1 MNLLFIAFLV
11 FCLSIP
17 VHADGWDDFSNNLAT
32 DLAPFLALFGEQTTK
47 QYLSESITLLDYYI
61 FSIAPIG
68 ILTAVISAIRVCG
81 SPSLRAFIGRAQE
94 GGGDAEAELCSSTS
108 RDVCEL
114 YNNGGIARVFGRPKI
129 LEVVYDP
136 SKSADETAGIY
147 PCREFVRKRPDEWT
161 RHDKSIA
168 DGADESVLDMSI
180 VDESVLDVPV
190 AADESVANIFAPNL
204 SLNIGIKRQSTVV
217 SWTVAISGTILQIGV
232 LAFAVVVTYC
242 LEWQKDDKRPDS
254 YACPMAIVGTV
265 IEWGGMFLC
274 AYLVGKTS
282 RKQIFYRNR
291 QSLEKQSTRNIQPK
305 SSSIY
310 WVQPGGQVLGDQVF
324 DPFCY
329 SDHDQPLLQYV
340 SSWKKPSRSSDSEL
354 VLWTAVGTTV
364 VGFVIQF
371 VGLRGIHSAIAVAQ
385 LGAMMVMSVARSALR
400 MQRLKPNDNFLRRC
414 PDEVVGHELD
424 WLAMHIGRDNTLP
437 DSPHPRR
444 LLWRFCGARDDT
456 YTVMKERPSM
466 NDDLDIAS
474 KLLAY
479 RTRLAQLTQPQNTWA
494 ATSSQHF
501 NSDMVE
507 VRETSQRLALAIES
521 IVNAICSKNTKF
533 QEEWRDHKSMFWSFA
548 CDVASVASSESRES
562 LSQHTLYL
570 QLARGSLE
578 SPWRLQN
585 KLELEGLL
593 GLWVWSLKSD
603 PEVERLQDRLT
614 ISRAAEIP
622 IQRIVSTKENISA
635 TGLNI
640 WLGNEMPTF
649 DVVSVCPT
657 SERCDPSTVQYQG
670 RETRL
675 FGWYTTEPSQRHSS
689 APFKVWSASTD
700 SSLLSLCAQEVF
712 GSFLV
717 SIFDTMDAVE
727 DTDIQETPHV
737 HLENKLVSEMIQ
749 LFADARLGS
758 REDALLCVLPPIIS
772 RLKMPSAENVL
783 ASAKTRADE
792 HRRGGQWL
800 KAEVILKWA
809 WDICSKPIS
818 LTEDNGSRNHQSP
831 FADELAQQ
839 AAISLGELYRW
850 AMGTRDMKKFSSDG
864 IEWLSA
870 QKSRSGQSISAAVGK
885 IIDRYRDI
893 ENRVNQQG
901 NDTDD
906 DDYDG
911 LTSTLFRLTLPA
923 SRISMTEGQKSKA
936 LCSAAERGWAE
947 VALALLELGAQPD
960 SKDESKYSRT
970 ALSLAAGCN
979 NIDAVKELIHW
990 GAFPNSADEKLR
1002 TPLSFAS
1009 EAGFDIVVKT
1019 LIDDPRVDPDAGD
1032 EWETTPLMLAALNGH
1047 EAVVQLLLK
1056 CGKIDLTAWAYGG
1069 QSPLSYAMQNGHTRI
1084 VQLLLETGKTT
1095 NKLNNRGYGG
1105 KTPLMVAVEKGHEAV
1120 VKLVL
1125 DTYANEININ
1135 AKDENGKTL
1144 LSLAAM
1150 EGREAI
1156 VQLLLDGGK
1165 ADINTTDEEGKTP
1178 LSWAVEKGYQDI
1190 VELLQKAS
1198 LTIQEGA
1205 C

>member
-1 MNLLFIAFLV
+1 MNLILIACLFAL
-11 FCLSIP
+11 LTP
-17 VHADGWDDFSNNLAT
+17 VRADGWDDFSNNLAT

-47 QYLSESITLLDYYI
+47 QYLSESITVLDYYI

-136 SKSADETAGIY
+136 AKSADETAGIY
-147 PCREFVRKRPDEWT
+147 PCREFVRRRPDEWT
-161 RHDKSIA
+161 RHDKSVA
-168 DGADESVLDMSI
+168 DTSAADESVLDMSI
-180 VDESVLDVPV
+180 IDESVLDVPV
-190 AADESVANIFAPNL
+190 ADESVANIFAPNL

-217 SWTVAISGTILQIGV
+217 SWTVAVSGTILQIGV

-242 LEWQKDDKRPDS
+242 LGWQKDGNRPDS
-254 YACPMAIVGTV
+254 YACPMAIVGTLV
-265 IEWGGMFLC
+265 EWGGMFLC

-282 RKQIFYRNR
+282 RKQVFHRNR
-291 QSLEKQSTRNIQPK
+291 QSLDKQSTP
-305 SSSIY
+305 SSIY

-354 VLWTAVGTTV
+354 VLWVAVVTTV

-371 VGLRGIHSAIAVAQ
+371 VGLRGIHSAVAVAQ

-424 WLAMHIGRDNTLP
+424 WLAMHIGRDDTPP
-437 DSPHPRR
+437 DSPRPRR

-456 YTVMKERPSM
+456 YTVMKQRPSM
-466 NDDLDIAS
+466 NDDLDVAG

-479 RTRLAQLTQPQNTWA
+479 RTRLAQLTQPQNTWV

-507 VRETSQRLALAIES
+507 AREISQRLALAIES
-521 IVNAICSKNTKF
+521 VVNTICSKNTKF

-548 CDVASVASSESRES
+548 CDVASVASSESCKS

-570 QLARGSLE
+570 QLARGNLE

-603 PEVERLQDRLT
+603 PEVEKLHDRLT

-622 IQRIVSTKENISA
+622 IRRIVSTKENISD

-640 WLGNEMPTF
+640 WLGSEMPTF

-657 SERCDPSTVQYQG
+657 SERCDPSAVQYQG

-675 FGWYTTEPSQRHSS
+675 FGWYTTEPSRRHGS

-727 DTDIQETPHV
+727 DIDIQETPHV
-737 HLENKLVSEMIQ
+737 HLESKIVSEMIQ
-749 LFADARLGS
+749 LFTDARLGS

-783 ASAKTRADE
+783 ATAKRRANE
-792 HRRGGQWL
+792 HRRLGQWM
-800 KAEVILKWA
+800 KAEVMLKWA
-809 WDICSKPIS
+809 WDICSQPQPQS
-818 LTEDNGSRNHQSP
+818 HGEGNGSQNHPSAL
-831 FADELAQQ
+831 ADNLMQQ
-839 AAISLGELYRW
+839 AAIALGELYRC
-850 AMGTRDMKKFSSDG
+850 AMSTRDMKKFSSDG
-864 IEWLSA
+864 IKWLSA
-870 QKSRSGQSISAAVGK
+870 QKLRRGQSISAAVGK

-901 NDTDD
+901 NDTDGD
-906 DDYDG
+906 DDDDDDG

-923 SRISMTEGQKSKA
+923 SRISMTENEKSKA

-947 VALALLELGAQPD
+947 VVLALLESGAQPD

-1009 EAGFDIVVKT
+1009 DAGFDIVVKT
-1019 LIDDPRVDPDAGD
+1019 LLDDPRVDPDAGD
-1032 EWETTPLMLAALNGH
+1032 EWETTPLMLAASNGH

-1056 CGKIDLTAWAYGG
+1056 CGKIDLTASAYGG
-1069 QSPLSYAMQNGHTRI
+1069 QSPLSYAIKKGHTRI

-1095 NKLNNRGYGG
+1095 KTLNNRGYGG
-1105 KTPLMVAVEKGHEAV
+1105 ETLLMVAVEKGHEAV

-1135 AKDENGKTL
+1135 AKDEKGETL

-1150 EGREAI
+1150 NGYKAI
-1156 VQLLLDGGK
+1156 VQLLLDNGK
-1165 ADINTTDEEGKTP
+1165 ADINTTDEAGKTP
-1178 LSWAVEKGYQDI
+1178 LSWAAEKGYQDI
-1190 VELLQKAS
+1190 VELLQKAP

-1205 C
+1205 

>member
-1 MNLLFIAFLV
+1 MKLLFIAFLI
-11 FCLSIP
+11 FCLLIS
-17 VHADGWDDFSNNLAT
+17 VRADGWDDFSNNLAT

-161 RHDKSIA
+161 RQDKSVA
-168 DGADESVLDMSI
+168 DVGNESVLDMSI

-217 SWTVAISGTILQIGV
+217 SWTVAVSGTVLQISV
-232 LAFAVVVTYC
+232 LAFAVIVTYC
-242 LEWQKDDKRPDS
+242 LKWQKDGKRPDS
-254 YACPMAIVGTV
+254 YACPMAIVGTL

-274 AYLVGKTS
+274 AYLIGKTS
-282 RKQIFYRNR
+282 RKQIFHRNQ
-291 QSLEKQSTRNIQPK
+291 QSLNKQSTRNAQSK

-371 VGLRGIHSAIAVAQ
+371 VGLRGIHSAISVAQ

-424 WLAMHIGRDNTLP
+424 WLAMHIGRDDILP

-456 YTVMKERPSM
+456 NTLMKERPPM
-466 NDDLDIAS
+466 NDYLDIAG

-494 ATSSQHF
+494 TTSSQHF

-507 VRETSQRLALAIES
+507 VREISQRLAVAIES
-521 IVNAICSKNTKF
+521 IVNVICSKNAKF
-533 QEEWRDHKSMFWSFA
+533 QEDWRDHKSMLWSFA
-548 CDVASVASSESRES
+548 CDVASVASSESRKS
-562 LSQHTLYL
+562 ISQHTLYL

-585 KLELEGLL
+585 RFELEGLL
-593 GLWVWSLKSD
+593 GLWVWSMKSD

-622 IQRIVSTKENISA
+622 IQRIVSTKENIRA

-640 WLGNEMPTF
+640 WLGSEMPTF

-675 FGWYTTEPSQRHSS
+675 FGWYTTEPSRRHGS

-712 GSFLV
+712 GAFLV

-727 DTDIQETPHV
+727 DIDIQETPHV
-737 HLENKLVSEMIQ
+737 HLESKLVSEMIQ
-749 LFADARLGS
+749 LFTDARLGS
-758 REDALLCVLPPIIS
+758 REDAL
-772 RLKMPSAENVL
+772 
-783 ASAKTRADE
+783 
-792 HRRGGQWL
+792 
-800 KAEVILKWA
+800 
-809 WDICSKPIS
+809 
-818 LTEDNGSRNHQSP
+818 
-831 FADELAQQ
+831 F
-839 AAISLGELYRW
+839 
-850 AMGTRDMKKFSSDG
+850 SDG
-864 IEWLSA
+864 INWLLA
-870 QKSRSGQSISAAVGK
+870 RKSHEQGISVAVGE
-885 IIDRYRDI
+885 IIDRYIDI
-893 ENRVNQQG
+893 QNRVNRRDINTG
-901 NDTDD
+901 EEDNS
-906 DDYDG
+906 
-911 LTSTLFRLTLPA
+911 LTSTLLRLTLPA
-923 SRISMTEGQKSKA
+923 SRTLMTAEEKSKA
-936 LCSAAERGWAE
+936 LCSAAALGWSE
-947 VALALLELGAQPD
+947 VAIALLELGANLD
-960 SKDESKYSRT
+960 YKDENRRYRT
-970 ALSLAAGCN
+970 ALSLAAESN
-979 NIDAVKELIHW
+979 SIDAVEELIRW
-990 GAFPNSADEKLR
+990 GASPISEDDFGR
-1002 TPLSFAS
+1002 TPLLQAS
-1009 EAGFDIVVKT
+1009 EAGHDVVVKM
-1019 LIDDPRVDPDAGD
+1019 LLDAPRVDPNAKDSWGD
-1032 EWETTPLMLAALNGH
+1032 TSLMLAAWNGHEAVARLLLNTGKVANLDSPLWYAVGKGH
-1047 EAVVQLLLK
+1047 EAVVQVLLSAEHINPNRQNSDGKSLLMLAAEKGHKAVIQLLLNT
-1056 CGKIDLTAWAYGG
+1056 GKIDVNAED
-1069 QSPLSYAMQNGHTRI
+1069 I
-1084 VQLLLETGKTT
+1084 
-1095 NKLNNRGYGG
+1095 GG
-1105 KTPLMVAVEKGHEAV
+1105 KTAL
-1120 VKLVL
+1120 L
-1125 DTYANEININ
+1125 YAE
-1135 AKDENGKTL
+1135 ENGHRDVVEILQRRL
-1144 LSLAAM
+1144 L
-1150 EGREAI
+1150 
-1156 VQLLLDGGK
+1156 
-1165 ADINTTDEEGKTP
+1165 TP
-1178 LSWAVEKGYQDI
+1178 K
-1190 VELLQKAS
+1190 
-1198 LTIQEGA
+1198 
-1205 C
+1205 

>member
-1 MNLLFIAFLV
+1 MKLLFIAFLI
-11 FCLSIP
+11 FCLLIS
-17 VHADGWDDFSNNLAT
+17 VRADGWDDFSNNLAT

-161 RHDKSIA
+161 RQDKSVA
-168 DGADESVLDMSI
+168 DVGNESVLDMSI

-217 SWTVAISGTILQIGV
+217 SWTVAVSGTVLQISV
-232 LAFAVVVTYC
+232 LAFAVIVTYC
-242 LEWQKDDKRPDS
+242 LKWQKDGKRPDS
-254 YACPMAIVGTV
+254 YACPMAIVGTL

-274 AYLVGKTS
+274 AYLIGKTS
-282 RKQIFYRNR
+282 RKQIFHRNQ
-291 QSLEKQSTRNIQPK
+291 QSLNKQSTRNAQSK

-371 VGLRGIHSAIAVAQ
+371 VGLRGIHSAISVAQ

-424 WLAMHIGRDNTLP
+424 WLAMHIGRDDILP

-456 YTVMKERPSM
+456 NTLMKERPPM
-466 NDDLDIAS
+466 NDYLDIAG

-494 ATSSQHF
+494 TTSSQHF

-507 VRETSQRLALAIES
+507 VREISQRLAVAIES
-521 IVNAICSKNTKF
+521 IVNVICSKNAKF
-533 QEEWRDHKSMFWSFA
+533 QEDWRDHKSMLWSFA
-548 CDVASVASSESRES
+548 CDVASVASSESRKS
-562 LSQHTLYL
+562 ISQHTLYL

-585 KLELEGLL
+585 RFELEGLL
-593 GLWVWSLKSD
+593 GLWVWSMKSD

-622 IQRIVSTKENISA
+622 IQRIVSTKENIRA

-640 WLGNEMPTF
+640 WLGSEMPTF

-675 FGWYTTEPSQRHSS
+675 FGWYTTEPSRRHGS

-712 GSFLV
+712 GAFLV

-727 DTDIQETPHV
+727 DIDIQETPHV
-737 HLENKLVSEMIQ
+737 HLESKLVSEMIQ
-749 LFADARLGS
+749 LFTDARLGS

-772 RLKMPSAENVL
+772 RLKIPSTESVL
-783 ASAKTRADE
+783 ATAKRKANE
-792 HRRGGQWL
+792 HRRRGEWI
-800 KAEVILKWA
+800 KAEVMLKWA
-809 WDICSKPIS
+809 WDICIKSQSQPQ
-818 LTEDNGSRNHQSP
+818 TNEDNPQHHTDN
-831 FADELAQQ
+831 LVQQ
-839 AAISLGELYRW
+839 AAIALGELYRW
-850 AMGTRDMKKFSSDG
+850 AMTISDMNKFSSDG
-864 IEWLSA
+864 INWLLA
-870 QKSRSGQSISAAVGK
+870 RKSHEQGISVAVGE
-885 IIDRYRDI
+885 IIDRYIDI
-893 ENRVNQQG
+893 QNRVNRRDINTG
-901 NDTDD
+901 EEDNS
-906 DDYDG
+906 
-911 LTSTLFRLTLPA
+911 LTSTLLRLTLPA
-923 SRISMTEGQKSKA
+923 SRTLMTAEEKSKA
-936 LCSAAERGWAE
+936 LCSAAALGWSE
-947 VALALLELGAQPD
+947 VAIALLELGANLD
-960 SKDESKYSRT
+960 YKDENRRYRT
-970 ALSLAAGCN
+970 ALSLAAESN
-979 NIDAVKELIHW
+979 SIDAVEELIRW
-990 GAFPNSADEKLR
+990 GASPISEDDFGR
-1002 TPLSFAS
+1002 TPLLQAS
-1009 EAGFDIVVKT
+1009 EAGHDVVVKM
-1019 LIDDPRVDPDAGD
+1019 LLDAPRVDPNAKDSWGD
-1032 EWETTPLMLAALNGH
+1032 TSLMLAAWNGHEAVARLLLNTGKVANLDSPLWYAVGKGH
-1047 EAVVQLLLK
+1047 EAVVQVLLSAEHINPNRQNSDGKSLLMLAAEKGHKAVIQLLLNT
-1056 CGKIDLTAWAYGG
+1056 GKIDVNAED
-1069 QSPLSYAMQNGHTRI
+1069 I
-1084 VQLLLETGKTT
+1084 
-1095 NKLNNRGYGG
+1095 GG
-1105 KTPLMVAVEKGHEAV
+1105 KTAL
-1120 VKLVL
+1120 L
-1125 DTYANEININ
+1125 YAE
-1135 AKDENGKTL
+1135 ENGHRDVVEILQRRL
-1144 LSLAAM
+1144 L
-1150 EGREAI
+1150 
-1156 VQLLLDGGK
+1156 
-1165 ADINTTDEEGKTP
+1165 TP
-1178 LSWAVEKGYQDI
+1178 K
-1190 VELLQKAS
+1190 
-1198 LTIQEGA
+1198 
-1205 C
+1205 